1 MNTPNK
7 KLAAALGELRALQR
21 RGKRVFKS
29 DQLGR
34 GARELLEREGWLEP
48 IIKGWLLSRRPD
60 VRPGD
65 TTPWFSAFWEFC
77 ARYCDARFKK
87 SWHLSPDVSVMLQTE
102 NLAVP
107 NNIVVYAKQGSN
119 NQIKL
124 PHGVSLFDLKGLAGV
139 VSKDV
144 VKVHGVRVLRL
155 PVALVRVGPS
165 FFRDH
170 PHEAA
175 AALASLRDPSELLV
189 PLLGGGHST
198 VAGRLAGAL
207 RHIGREDMADDIV
220 QAMTAAGYTV
230 AEANPFTRERDIP
243 IAPAGAS
250 PIVARLQSVW
260 EAMRSL
266 ALAILPEAPGAV
278 DAEVYLK
285 QVEEAYQSDA
295 YHSLS
300 IEGYSVSEDL
310 IVRIASGDWNPDERE
325 KDRDSRDALAVR
337 GYWQAFQKVK
347 GSVAEVLNGS
357 APGKQAR
364 KDHRAWYREMFQP
377 FVMAGALEPTALAGY
392 RNGPV
397 YIRGSRHTP
406 PRHEVVPEAMDTFF
420 TLLEQEEHAAV
431 RAVLGHWM
439 FVYIHP
445 YSDGNG
451 RMARFLMNVML
462 ASGGYPWRIITLDT
476 RDRYMS
482 ALETASIE
490 YDIKPFA
497 TFLAEGL

>member
-1 MNTPNK
+1 MAKPHE
-7 KLAAALGELRALQR
+7 KLASALSELRKLQR
-21 RGKRVFKS
+21 GGRRVFKS
-29 DQLGR
+29 SQ
-34 GARELLEREGWLEP
+34 LERKTREILEQNGWLEP
-48 IIKGWLLSRRPD
+48 IIKGWLLSRHPD

-77 ARYCDARFKK
+77 ARYCDERFKS
-87 SWHLSPDVSVMLQTE
+87 SWHLSPDISILLQTE
-102 NLAVP
+102 NFSVP
-107 NNIVVYAKQGSN
+107 NNIVIYAKQGSQ
-119 NQIKL
+119 NQIQL

-144 VKVHGVRVLRL
+144 VKMRGLRVLRL
-155 PVALVRVGPS
+155 PVALIRATAS
-165 FFRDH
+165 FFRDY
-170 PHEAA
+170 PHEGA
-175 AALASLRDPSELLV
+175 AALASLRDPSELLN
-189 PLLGGGHST
+189 PLLSGGHST

-207 RHIGREDMADDIV
+207 RHVGREDMADEIK
-220 QAMTAAGYTV
+220 QAMTAAGY
-230 AEANPFTRERDIP
+230 AISESNPFEQEQHVAF
-243 IAPAGAS
+243 APAGVP
-250 PIVARLQSVW
+250 PIVARLRSVW
-260 EAMRSL
+260 EAMRDDVL
-266 ALAILPEAPGAV
+266 AVLPPAPGIV
-278 DAEVYLK
+278 DAATYLK
-285 QVEEAYQSDA
+285 RVEEAYKSDA

-310 IVRIASGDWNPDERE
+310 IARIASGVWNPDEHG
-325 KDRDSRDALAVR
+325 KDRKSHDTLAAR
-337 GYWQAFQKVK
+337 GYWLAFQKVK
-347 GSVAEVLNGS
+347 DTVAEVLKGT

-364 KDHRAWYREMFQP
+364 KDHRAWHREMSQP
-377 FVMAGALEPTALAGY
+377 FVMAGAMDAAALAGY

-397 YIRGSRHTP
+397 FIRQSRHTP

-420 TLLEQEEHAAV
+420 SLLEEEEHAAV

-439 FVYIHP
+439 FVYVHP

-476 RDRYMS
+476 RDRYMD
-482 ALETASIE
+482 ALETASID